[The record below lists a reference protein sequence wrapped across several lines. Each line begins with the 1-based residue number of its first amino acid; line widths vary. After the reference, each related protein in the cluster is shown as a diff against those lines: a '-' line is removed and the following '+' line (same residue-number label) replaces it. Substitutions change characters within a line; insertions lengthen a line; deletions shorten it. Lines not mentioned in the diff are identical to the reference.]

1 MASIENG
8 KLTATNAEIL
18 NTVRQYAPDDYKSR
32 VPAVTQATVQDAIKA
47 LNSYSP
53 DWNVFW
59 NILLNRIALTVVRQK
74 SFTNPLGYLK
84 RSAIRWGTQI
94 QEMQVNLL
102 RAKEY
107 TKDAMN
113 VFGIDGREPDIHVKY
128 HTMNRRDKY
137 EIELPMEQVLSGAF
151 TGDEQLSALL
161 NSCMAQPQNSDQND
175 EFLLMMNLL
184 KHYQDFQGFYNI
196 HIEDI
201 NQAQTHADK
210 ESICQSMVEAV
221 RALNTKLGYYSTD
234 YSYTGRNEGLATLTT
249 NTLLI
254 IDADLDAA
262 MTVQMLAY
270 MFNAENGKLIADR
283 IIKVPKI
290 PISGCHAIL
299 VDEDF
304 FLCADNIPPMTLTAP
319 INPLNMTQVA
329 VMHHWETLS
338 YSLFA
343 NAIMFSTMPDT
354 VINDLTSTVTGVTI
368 KDAQGADNSTIMP
381 QLDLETGYITLPTVK
396 LKAEVQ
402 GTNVPS
408 QAVRYELAAYDGKG
422 HVQTL
427 PADCYVDSFG
437 VFHAGHAKAGAKVV
451 ITAVS
456 IQDPSKSA
464 QYTVTVEGTTAV
476 TGLTANP
483 ASVTVK
489 VGKTATFTV
498 AAAPVDATDPT
509 FTVAVASGDDKCTV
523 ALDRVHSTV
532 TVTGV
537 KEGDASLVLS
547 ANGAEG
553 SKVVTKTVA
562 VTVQPAE

>member
-1 MASIENG
+1 MAKIENG

-18 NTVRQYAPDDYKSR
+18 NTVRQYAPQDYQNR
-32 VPAVTQATVQDAIKA
+32 IPAVTQATVQDAIKA
-47 LNSYSP
+47 LNSYTP

-59 NILLNRIALTVVRQK
+59 NILLNRIALTIVRQK

-84 RSAIRWGTQI
+84 RASIRWGTQI
-94 QEMQVNLL
+94 QEMQVNLI

-113 VFGIDGREPDIHVKY
+113 VFGLDGREPDVHVKY

-137 EIELPMEQVLSGAF
+137 EIALPMEQVLTGAF
-151 TGDEQLSALL
+151 TGDESLSSLI
-161 NSCMAQPQNSDQND
+161 NSCLAQPMNSDQND

-196 HIEDI
+196 HIDDI
-201 NQAQTHADK
+201 AGAPDHDTAVARCEK
-210 ESICQSMVEAV
+210 LATAV
-221 RALNTKLGYYSTD
+221 RALNTKLGFYSTD
-234 YSYTGRNEGLATLTT
+234 YSAEGRNAGLATLTT

-254 IDADLDAA
+254 IPADVDAV
-262 MTVQMLAY
+262 MTVQMLSY

-283 IIKVPKI
+283 IIVVPKI
-290 PISGCHAIL
+290 PIPGVQAIL

-304 FLCADNIPPMTLTAP
+304 FLCADNIAPLTLTAP
-319 INPLNMTQVA
+319 INPLNMTQVS

-354 VINDLTSTVTGVTI
+354 VVTSIDSTVDGVTLT
-368 KDAQGADNSTIMP
+368 DAEGNDSSTIMP
-381 QLDLETGYITLPTVK
+381 SLDLATGYIALPAVK
-396 LKAEVQ
+396 LKAAVT
-402 GTNVPS
+402 GNGSPS

-422 HVQTL
+422 HVQAL

-437 VFHAGHAKAGAKVV
+437 TFHAGHAKSGAKVV
-451 ITAVS
+451 VTAIS
-456 IQDPSKSA
+456 IADPSKSA
-464 QYTVTVEGTTAV
+464 KYTVTVEGTVAT
-476 TGLTANP
+476 TGLTATP
-483 ASVTVK
+483 AAVTVTPGKSQTVTVK
-489 VGKTATFTV
+489 AT
-498 AAAPVDATDPT
+498 PGDSTDPT
-509 FTVAVASGDDKCTV
+509 FTVAVASGEEFANV
-523 ALDRVHSTV
+523 SIDRVHSTV

-537 KEGDASLVLS
+537 KEGTAKLVLS

-553 SKVVTKTVA
+553 SKVVTKTVE
-562 VTVQPAE
+562 VTVNAE